1 MESEQGFLDPKER
14 AESMGAN
21 LLEQDISMLKSN
33 MERELKGTQFWKLA
47 LFLALL
53 FLLSEMALIRW
64 WK

>member
-1 MESEQGFLDPKER
+1 
-14 AESMGAN
+14 MGAN